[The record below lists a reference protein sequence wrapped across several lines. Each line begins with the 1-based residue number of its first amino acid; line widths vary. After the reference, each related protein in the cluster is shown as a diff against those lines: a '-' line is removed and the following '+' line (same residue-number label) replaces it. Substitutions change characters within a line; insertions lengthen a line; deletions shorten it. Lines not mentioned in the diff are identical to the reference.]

1 VLHLAAG
8 CLAVCLSIM
17 STFGG
22 VMSEF
27 PDVRVDY
34 FRPVNGLR
42 PPLATFLSHIHSD
55 HRAGLDTYM
64 GAL

>member
-1 VLHLAAG
+1 
-8 CLAVCLSIM
+8 
-17 STFGG
+17 
-22 VMSEF
+22 MSEF